1 MGLVSG
7 DQRSPKPIYSASRLR
22 GKVEAKAEASPEL
35 LRPPKLPQ
43 AAGMPGVPG
52 EFSVV
57 PQHQVIP
64 SALLAEISDFI
75 HCFDRVTAREA
86 WQAAALRE
94 APAQASRG

>member
-1 MGLVSG
+1 MKL
-7 DQRSPKPIYSASRLR
+7 KP
-22 GKVEAKAEASPEL
+22 
-35 LRPPKLPQ
+35 RPPENFYAALQ

-64 SALLAEISDFI
+64 SAILAEISDFI

-86 WQAAALRE
+86 WQAAAWFD
-94 APAQASRG
+94 